1 MRSVWCSSSAV
12 SASRS
17 CAPARRRPRWAHR
30 RAGVRAADVVL
41 TLIAA
46 ALLLGT
52 LVYGVLRLYA

>member
-1 MRSVWCSSSAV
+1 
-12 SASRS
+12 
-17 CAPARRRPRWAHR
+17 
-30 RAGVRAADVVL
+30 VRAADVVL